1 MIAGRSSAASGLLV
15 QRNGLSFML
24 KVIRWMVGMMN
35 EDGLFCM
42 KIERTLVL
50 FDNGDVFWMIDDIM
64 EIIASWDV
72 FWKIDEEVGP
82 RSSWNGR
89 KRSLKTRRDAYMKR
103 EGEESKKFSFQD
115 CWEAHAQGPEVRSRL
130 RTSEGGQG
138 QKVK

>member
-1 MIAGRSSAASGLLV
+1 
-15 QRNGLSFML
+15 ML
-24 KVIRWMVGMMN
+24 KVIRWMVGMIT

-89 KRSLKTRRDAYMKR
+89 KRRLKTRRDAYMKR

-115 CWEAHAQGPEVRSRL
+115 CWEAQEEEAAGSRSSITAQD
-130 RTSEGGQG
+130 
-138 QKVK
+138 K